1 MINRDNRDGKNGSR
15 NITGT
20 LWGTGE
26 IQQLTLSRRVE
37 YCPHFNLKGKNND
50 KSRRIICHAS
60 NKQGDEINAYI
71 ATRQDPVMRTVIRD
85 NEISDSEE
93 ESDSED
99 DLVISHYSSAESS
112 QSETKEEDLVPVVQL
127 LRQTRPGRSLG
138 TPFSPHTVTVFCM
151 SSKLPRIKC

>member
-1 MINRDNRDGKNGSR
+1 MINRDNRDGKNSSR

-20 LWGTGE
+20 LCHTGE
-26 IQQLTLSRRVE
+26 IQQLTLSPRVE
-37 YCPHFNLKGKNND
+37 YCPHFNLSLKGKNND

-71 ATRQDPVMRTVIRD
+71 ATRQDLVMRTVIRD
-85 NEISDSEE
+85 SEISDSEE

-112 QSETKEEDLVPVVQL
+112 ESETKEEDLVPVVQL
-127 LRQTRPGRSLG
+127 LRQTRSGRSLG
-138 TPFSPHTVTVFCM
+138 TPFSPYSDCF
-151 SSKLPRIKC
+151 LYEL